1 MQLLDLIIIDFF
13 LKQSLQKLLIAMV
26 NKLLKHCFAFA
37 KSGRPHDEMYVH
49 ILPRYVEENT
59 TKKFK
64 ESQMRISKSRII
76 GSQN

>member
-1 MQLLDLIIIDFF
+1 
-13 LKQSLQKLLIAMV
+13 MV